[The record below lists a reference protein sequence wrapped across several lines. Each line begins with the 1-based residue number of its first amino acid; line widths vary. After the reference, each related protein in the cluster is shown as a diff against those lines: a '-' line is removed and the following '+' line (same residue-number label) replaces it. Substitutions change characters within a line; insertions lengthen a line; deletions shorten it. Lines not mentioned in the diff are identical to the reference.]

1 MKNTEQNTAV
11 VVEPIVIAATFKLAT
26 DICPF
31 CDRVITAIGGKFSLH
46 GPGGD
51 ESLICKGSKTKVR

>member
-1 MKNTEQNTAV
+1 MKTTEHHTAV
-11 VVEPIVIAATFKLAT
+11 VVEPIVVDATFELAT

-31 CDRVITAIGGKFSLH
+31 CDRVITAVDNKFSFH

-51 ESLICKGSKTKVR
+51 ESLICKGSKSKVR